1 MPQIDSPHLDAVREA
16 KRRRLEVLELQ
27 EASLGRE
34 TPPHVATEIAD
45 LRKELVGV
53 EAVTNPSISKETVDA
68 LQQYGQLRAILV
80 TVMGL
85 VADVSELKR
94 RMDADDDK
102 RDARQH
108 RVDMLFL
115 ALFLS
120 YGFLAIIVLVR

>member
-1 MPQIDSPHLDAVREA
+1 MARVDSPHLDAVREA

-34 TPPHVATEIAD
+34 TPPHIATEIAD

-53 EAVTNPSISKETVDA
+53 EAVTNPSISKETIDA
-68 LQQYGQLRAILV
+68 LQSYGQLRAILV

-85 VADVSELKR
+85 VADVGDLKQR
-94 RMDADDDK
+94 VGRGEEM
-102 RDARQH
+102 RVSRQH

-120 YGFLAIIVLVR
+120 VGFLAFIVLVR